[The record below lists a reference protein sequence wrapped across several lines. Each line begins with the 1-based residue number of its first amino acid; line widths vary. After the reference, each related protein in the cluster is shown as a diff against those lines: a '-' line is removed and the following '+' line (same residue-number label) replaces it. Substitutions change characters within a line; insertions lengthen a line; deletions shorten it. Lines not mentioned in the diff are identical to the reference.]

1 MVPSDR
7 TLSEPSPSRP
17 GRLKVV
23 PLFDHGGASA
33 RLDQD
38 AGRLRCAFHAIGDLR
53 RGSVAG
59 YEVVLGFEGEPARPP
74 AAWSSQGRAR
84 DAGPVE
90 AQLLG
95 AALQARHGLAP
106 GCVLAV
112 SLSAAALVTD
122 HVREMLA
129 RGGRLEQLL
138 LVIADGGQAVEAA
151 AVCAALEGARGAG
164 ATIGLDDA
172 CADALDRVVALRPDV
187 LRIGAEF
194 VDGIAE
200 DETKL
205 AVVEAL
211 AALAGRTGARLL
223 ADGVSDERELRA
235 VAALGAP
242 LAQGPMFGEHLA
254 VMAPL
259 PGATIAALRRP
270 EPAGTA
276 RTAAALVE
284 PLPALPARAP
294 LDIIADTFLADP
306 RNDFLVLE
314 GLDGRPAA
322 LVERAALLRGEPYE
336 RPVTCVSPSTPLP
349 ALARKL
355 AERPELDRF
364 QPAVCCDGQGRY
376 VGIVRVDRLLA
387 ALGS

>member
-1 MVPSDR
+1 M
-7 TLSEPSPSRP
+7 
-17 GRLKVV
+17 
-23 PLFDHGGASA
+23 
-33 RLDQD
+33 
-38 AGRLRCAFHAIGDLR
+38 
-53 RGSVAG
+53 
-59 YEVVLGFEGEPARPP
+59 
-74 AAWSSQGRAR
+74 
-84 DAGPVE
+84 
-90 AQLLG
+90 
-95 AALQARHGLAP
+95 
-106 GCVLAV
+106 LAV

-122 HVREMLA
+122 PVREMLA

-187 LRIGAEF
+187 LRVGAEF
-194 VDGIAE
+194 VDGSPE

-270 EPAGTA
+270 EPAGAA

-284 PLPALPARAP
+284 PLPAARAP
-294 LDIIADTFLADP
+294 RSTSSPTPSSPIRATTSSCSRASTGA
-306 RNDFLVLE
+306 RRARRAR
-314 GLDGRPAA
+314 GAA
-322 LVERAALLRGEPYE
+322 ARRALRAARDLRVAVDAAARA
-336 RPVTCVSPSTPLP
+336 RPQARRAPRARPL
-349 ALARKL
+349 
-355 AERPELDRF
+355 